1 MANQKVLKPV
11 SIPASARTPWS
22 PSLLRCFCVPATLG
36 TSIEG
41 LSLQTTGGG
50 HSMSGAAHPRTL
62 GTLSAPLGPCAKPGP
77 LGAQPLWGPLLKA
90 EPEEGRR
97 GRTFLSGA
105 AHHRTFGTVRAPG
118 TPRTAGTT
126 GSPSLLRTSIEGLSL
141 RAARAGHTVS
151 LAAHHRAAC
160 PTAETSHLGAC
171 VLRVHHRAIGRS
183 LKAHRAWCVCVLR
196 LGLRLLCLRSKRC
209 PGTCGDNHRNYKC
222 QFFHNINF
230 HSS

>member
-50 HSMSGAAHPRTL
+50 HS
-62 GTLSAPLGPCAKPGP
+62 
-77 LGAQPLWGPLLKA
+77 
-90 EPEEGRR
+90 
-97 GRTFLSGA
+97 LSGA
-105 AHHRTFGTVRAPG
+105 AHHRTFGTLSAPG
-118 TPRTAGTT
+118 TLRKAGTS
-126 GSPSLLRTSIEGLSL
+126 GRPSLLRTSIEGLSL